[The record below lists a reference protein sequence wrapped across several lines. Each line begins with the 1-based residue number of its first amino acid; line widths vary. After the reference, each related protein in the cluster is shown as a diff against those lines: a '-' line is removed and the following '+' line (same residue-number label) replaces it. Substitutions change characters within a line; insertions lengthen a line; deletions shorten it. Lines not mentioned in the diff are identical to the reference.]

1 MFKFSTISEKKK
13 KKVSDAL
20 KHLQVNNL
28 NIIRLEDLN
37 RSLFF

>member
-1 MFKFSTISEKKK
+1 MFKFSTISKNKKK
-13 KKVSDAL
+13 GVSDAL